1 LNTPEDIEAW
11 IAERKKRFPTASHVA
26 DKKAKLEEAIAR
38 GQLPFGDN
46 PRFPKRARFEE
57 PSFGTNRGPG
67 RGRGRR
73 GKNGPPCVRHGVVNM
88 KPSMTPVRTAPDSS
102 SLQPSLPAQP
112 PASALPEDYG
122 SSDSDDV
129 PPETLSTKTTKNT
142 VPEPLPLP
150 ETSRDSGNAHLKP
163 SINDKLTASIKPV
176 ARQPRGPPPIP
187 FGQNTSLL
195 RNVRF
200 SAREVRVDRD

>member
-1 LNTPEDIEAW
+1 M
-11 IAERKKRFPTASHVA
+11 A

-38 GQLPFGDN
+38 GQLPFGNN

-57 PSFGTNRGPG
+57 PSFSANRGPG

-73 GKNGPPCVRHGVVNM
+73 RKNGPPYVRDGVVNM
-88 KPSMTPVRTAPDSS
+88 KPSMPPARTAPDSS

-112 PASALPEDYG
+112 PASALPDDYD
-122 SSDSDDV
+122 SSDFDDV

-142 VPEPLPLP
+142 IPELLPLP
-150 ETSRDSGNAHLKP
+150 ETSRESGNAQLKS
-163 SINDKLTASIKPV
+163 SINEKPTVSRKPV

-200 SAREVRVDRD
+200 SAREVCVDHD